1 MHQVER
7 EMQNEELRRLQ
18 QELEESKNDLR
29 EIMDNTQSGI
39 ILVDPETH
47 MIVDAN
53 AHALNLIGAHKG
65 QVINK
70 ICHTFI
76 CPAEIG
82 KCPITDLQQEI
93 NFSER
98 VLIKANG
105 ERILILKSVNQ
116 AILRGRTLLLE
127 SFIDITERRQAD
139 EALRESEE
147 KYRILVERA
156 NDGIIIVQDAIVRF
170 ANKKMAELDG
180 STVEQI
186 VGTPFADHMHPDELP
201 QLMENYQRRMAGE
214 NIPATYETVLKRRDG
229 SPVPS
234 ELSAGVIIYQG
245 RPANLIMVRDITA
258 RKQAAEALQESE
270 ERFRSVMEQ
279 ANDAIFIVDDSKMIK
294 YWNQKGEALYGYS
307 AEEIRG
313 KPISILVPE
322 RFRDRHEAWW
332 NKLSSGEMVLSGAV
346 NNGVSV
352 HKDGREFYVEAST
365 ASFRLAGKQYF
376 VVINRDIT
384 ARKQAEAALRES
396 ESKLRGI
403 IEKSIDSIYL
413 INEQGI
419 VVEWNQGAE
428 KISLLARENAMGR
441 PIWDVLFDFL
451 PDASKTPETYER
463 LKQMTL
469 AALQTGQSP
478 WLNTLH
484 EHAVLRHDKT
494 ERMVQEYTFPIR
506 TDCGFM
512 LSTISRDITEKSQME
527 EQLSQSQKMESIG
540 TLAGGIA
547 HDFNNIL
554 AAIMGNTE
562 MALQMFPEY
571 STAHKHLEQVLK
583 SSERARNLVKQ
594 ILAFSRKAEEDREP
608 LEIKRAV
615 TEAIKMLRSTLPATI
630 EIRENITSDAW
641 IMGSVIQMHQVLLN
655 LCTNAFHAM
664 REKGGVLGIDL
675 YDVNIEAGNINVS
688 NDMMSG
694 DYVKLS
700 VIDNGTGIAP
710 EIMNRIFDPFFT
722 TKGVG
727 EGTGMGLSVVY
738 GIIKSHGGDISVES
752 EPGKGTT
759 FHILLPRIEKKAAE
773 KEHVEQTVPRGTEQI
788 LLVDDE
794 AIIVEVGQKMLE
806 MLGYRVTGAKG
817 SIEALEI
824 FKKGPDAFDLVITD
838 YTMPKMDGYELAQKM
853 MAVRPGMP
861 IIMNT
866 GYNETISQ
874 EKALAAGIS
883 EFLLK
888 PLNLKKLGEVVRR
901 VLDKGK

>member
-156 NDGIIIVQDAIVRF
+156 SDGIIIVQDAIVRF
-170 ANKKMAELDG
+170 ANQRMAELDG

-186 VGTPFADHMHPDELP
+186 VGTPFTDHVHPDELP
-201 QLMENYQRRMAGE
+201 RLMENYRRRMAGE
-214 NIPATYETVLKRRDG
+214 KIPTTYETVLKHRDG
-229 SPVPS
+229 SPAPA
-234 ELSAGVIIYQG
+234 ELNAGVILYKE
-245 RPANLIMVRDITA
+245 RPADLILVRDIT
-258 RKQAAEALQESE
+258 E
-270 ERFRSVMEQ
+270 
-279 ANDAIFIVDDSKMIK
+279 
-294 YWNQKGEALYGYS
+294 
-307 AEEIRG
+307 
-313 KPISILVPE
+313 
-322 RFRDRHEAWW
+322 
-332 NKLSSGEMVLSGAV
+332 
-346 NNGVSV
+346 
-352 HKDGREFYVEAST
+352 
-365 ASFRLAGKQYF
+365 
-376 VVINRDIT
+376 
-384 ARKQAEAALRES
+384 RKQAETALRES

-413 INEQGI
+413 VNEQGI

-428 KISLLARENAMGR
+428 KISLLAKENAVGR
-441 PIWDVLFDFL
+441 PIWEVLFDFL
-451 PDASKTPETYER
+451 PDAKKTPDAQER
-463 LKQMTL
+463 LKQVTL

-484 EHAVLRHDKT
+484 EHPVLRRDKT
-494 ERMVQEYTFPIR
+494 ERMIQEYTFPIR
-506 TDCGFM
+506 TDRGFM
-512 LSTISRDITEKSQME
+512 LSTISRDITETSQME
-527 EQLSQSQKMESIG
+527 EQLRQSQKMESIG

-615 TEAIKMLRSTLPATI
+615 TEAIRMLRSTLPATI

-664 REKGGVLGIDL
+664 RERGGVLGIDL
-675 YDVNIEAGNINVS
+675 SDVNIDAGNINVS

-710 EIMNRIFDPFFT
+710 EIMNRIYDPFFT
-722 TKGVG
+722 TKEVG

-738 GIIKSHGGDISVES
+738 GIIKSHGGDISMES

-806 MLGYRVTGAKG
+806 MLGYRVTGVKG

-901 VLDKGK
+901 VLDK